1 MRQEPITGQ
10 GSTID
15 QLEDKIRPLV
25 NAERADKEVPP
36 PSDQKKYYL
45 FNIINDFDI
54 VKPKSEVPKS
64 KVPKSRPKGL
74 GLTQ

>member
-10 GSTID
+10 GRTID

-25 NAERADKEVPP
+25 NAERAEKEVAP

-45 FNIINDFDI
+45 FNIFNEFDI
-54 VKPKSEVPKS
+54 LMHRQARKTKNT
-64 KVPKSRPKGL
+64 GL
-74 GLTQ
+74 QYQNFRDFRV

>member
-10 GSTID
+10 GSTFD

-25 NAERADKEVPP
+25 NAERAEKEVAP

-45 FNIINDFDI
+45 FNIFNEFDI
-54 VKPKSEVPKS
+54 LMHNLARKSNNT
-64 KVPKSRPKGL
+64 GL
-74 GLTQ
+74 QYQDF